1 MNTPDASTA
10 APRLPSGPR
19 LRPSRRMLAVGL
31 VALAVAVV
39 VAGLALPRLT
49 SPAPTRSGLPAPAA
63 SQVFHLAITTGGGA
77 LDIPSCDTAQA
88 SDSASIP
95 IANML
100 YDPLV
105 TLDQNLKIEHW
116 GADTVT
122 TSADGLTYTFHIRA
136 GSAPARSSATA
147 RRSRPPTT
155 PSR

>member
-1 MNTPDASTA
+1 MRLGTRKGTLSGLLA
-10 APRLPSGPR
+10 A
-19 LRPSRRMLAVGL
+19 
-31 VALAVAVV
+31 
-39 VAGLALPRLT
+39 AGTLALLLAACGGSSSPT
-49 SPAPTRSGLPAPAA
+49 SNGPTDKGTNQKLVINWP
-63 SQVFHLAITTGGGA
+63 TGGGS
-77 LDIPSCDTAQA
+77 LDIPTYDDAMAQ
-88 SDSASIP
+88 DSASIP